1 MNDAAENPA
10 LDPDWESPAAT
21 TLGKKVLEKDP
32 QRGYIRASF
41 EAGEGFV
48 NRGGRIF
55 GGFLSAML
63 DGLCGHAVRLTH
75 EVPGTPQ
82 VTLELKTKGRL
93 SERVGFGI
101 AANRSPSLKANSAT
115 SAVKWSRRPAR
126 HSRSG
131 NKAEGGCAD
140 SILRNDPSGANQG
153 SGWVAE
159 WFKAPVLKTGVGSR
173 PPWVRIPPL
182 PPFFPHK
189 ILILLNDLLVFQ
201 TCLSN

>member
-1 MNDAAENPA
+1 MNDVAENPA

-82 VTLELKTKGRL
+82 VTLELKTSFLGRADKGTLIGEGWVRHRGKSIAFAEGEL
-93 SERVGFGI
+93 RNERGEVV
-101 AANRSPSLKANSAT
+101 AKASAT
-115 SAVKWSRRPAR
+115 
-126 HSRSG
+126 
-131 NKAEGGCAD
+131 
-140 SILRNDPSGANQG
+140 
-153 SGWVAE
+153 
-159 WFKAPVLKTGVGSR
+159 FKIG
-173 PPWVRIPPL
+173 
-182 PPFFPHK
+182 
-189 ILILLNDLLVFQ
+189 Q
-201 TCLSN
+201 